1 MLAADINT
9 EIIREPGFASWVV
22 YLVVFL
28 LIVDRLKGWFV
39 KDTPRRE
46 ISGSVEQTTSKE
58 PAIKAEVEKRMEAVE
73 EELDSTQEQMLTETQ
88 ALRTDGQNR
97 VVALSELIRSELA
110 TRDQHIASMKDEIL
124 RRLDGFTQLVSAHD
138 AILPRVEKSLA
149 EHMRQYNEQVSKLH
163 QRIDDAMCATSKR
176 P

>member
-1 MLAADINT
+1 MLANAIST
-9 EIIREPGFASWVV
+9 EIIRETGFANWVV

-28 LIVDRLKGWFV
+28 MIVDRIKGWFG
-39 KDTPRRE
+39 KETQRRE

-58 PAIKAEVEKRMEAVE
+58 PAIKADVEKRMTAVE
-73 EELDSTQEQMLTETQ
+73 EELDSTQDQMLTETQ

-110 TRDQHIASMKDEIL
+110 TRDQHIASMRDEIL

-138 AILPRVEKSLA
+138 AILPRVERSLA

-163 QRIDDAMCATSKR
+163 QRIDDAMRSKSR
-176 P
+176 T